1 MRTLRRWTENGTLIA
16 PRQLATA
23 WGRDLD
29 TLETAVQRGD
39 LFEVWVNGAP
49 YFASAVVGL
58 GQEQT
63 TMVCR
68 AIAGLSATEKL
79 MFLMRAHGGLGGQ
92 TVVQA
97 LASGTSF
104 RRIEELAAAAVC
116 A

>member
-29 TLETAVQRGD
+29 TLETAVQVGD
-39 LFEVWVNGAP
+39 LFEVWVDGAP
-49 YFASAVVGL
+49 YVASAVVGL

-63 TMVCR
+63 TVVCR